1 PAGITKLL
9 SVDYLSA
16 GTGSVLFD
24 LGMGVGKFVLQA
36 FVQYPNLKY
45 IVGIELAESRFNV
58 AEQALLRLVALQVC
72 VLFAH
77 THTHTHT
84 PLLRRCLSP
93 RFALCM
99 HARLNLG

>member
-1 PAGITKLL
+1 MACVSVLAYRVCVCVCVCVCTFLCMCLCVCCMCGVFLCVYVCLSSASPPPPPPAGITKLL

-45 IVGIELAESRFNV
+45 IVG
-58 AEQALLRLVALQVC
+58 
-72 VLFAH
+72 
-77 THTHTHT
+77 
-84 PLLRRCLSP
+84 
-93 RFALCM
+93 
-99 HARLNLG
+99 